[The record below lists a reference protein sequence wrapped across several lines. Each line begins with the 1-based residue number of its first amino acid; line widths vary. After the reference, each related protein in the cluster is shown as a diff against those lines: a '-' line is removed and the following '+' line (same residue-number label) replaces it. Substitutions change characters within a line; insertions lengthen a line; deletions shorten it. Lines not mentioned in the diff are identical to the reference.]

1 MSTIK
6 SSADHLTINA
16 DGASK
21 DIKFQANGVQKASIS
36 SAGAFTS
43 TTIDATVLTGALP
56 AISGA
61 ALTGVGATGLDDV
74 SGVARATS
82 GLLFNADTAAA
93 NTLDDYEEGTW
104 TPTFI
109 LRDTTYGSTS
119 YSDQAGYYT
128 KIGNEVFVS
137 CFCRFSAWSG
147 GSNNEVRMTGFPF
160 TNANTAGGVMPLYG
174 SNPTKRA
181 SSGAWAGGTTVE
193 FYYNN
198 GTTFGNLVRD
208 DFAQNTYVRLTTTY
222 NV

>member
-1 MSTIK
+1 MGKPRRIADLLADTGDVKSEHLDNVSGHTPEGTAVKSTGETGGTK
-6 SSADHLTINA
+6 YLRE
-16 DGASK
+16 DGDDTCSWQTVA
-21 DIKFQANGVQKASIS
+21 
-36 SAGAFTS
+36 AGM
-43 TTIDATVLTGALP
+43 
-56 AISGA
+56 
-61 ALTGVGATGLDDV
+61 DDV

-82 GLLFNADTAAA
+82 GLLFNGDTAAA
-93 NTLDDYEEGTW
+93 NVLDDYEEGTW

-119 YSDQAGYYT
+119 YSNQDGYYT

-137 CFCRFSAWSG
+137 CYCRFSAWSG
-147 GSNNEVRMTGFPF
+147 GSNNEVRITGLPF
-160 TNANTAGGVMPLYG
+160 TNANTTGGVMPLYG

-181 SSGAWAGGTTVE
+181 SLGAWATGTAVE
-193 FYYNN
+193 LYYNN